1 MRKLPVILLFLVLL
15 SACKLDPVK
24 DAWEYYEDWRNEN
37 NAWLDLQLAKTDEQ
51 GRPYYEKVVPEYDRN
66 ACIYIHYFNDRNAT
80 SGNLSPKATS
90 TCDVKYKMELYNGTA
105 IDSTYLSKSPA
116 DSLMRADL
124 SGSSYISGFRIALMA
139 MSVGDS
145 CDIIIPY
152 QQGYTNVGRGAILPY
167 SHLRYFMKLVD
178 IPGYERPAN

>member
-80 SGNLSPKATS
+80 SGNLSPMATS

-116 DSLMRADL
+116 DSLMRVVHLRLPHSADGNERGRL
-124 SGSSYISGFRIALMA
+124 LRHYHPLPTRLYKRWKRSYTALFPPPLFHEISG
-139 MSVGDS
+139 
-145 CDIIIPY
+145 
-152 QQGYTNVGRGAILPY
+152 Y
-167 SHLRYFMKLVD
+167 SG
-178 IPGYERPAN
+178 I